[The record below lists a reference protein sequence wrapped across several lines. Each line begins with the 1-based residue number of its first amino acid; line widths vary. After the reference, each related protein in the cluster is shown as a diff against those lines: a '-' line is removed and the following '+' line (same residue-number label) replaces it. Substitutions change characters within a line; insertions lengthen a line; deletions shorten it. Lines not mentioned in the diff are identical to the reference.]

1 MTISSTTT
9 TVSYT
14 GNASTVAF
22 PVTYAF
28 NGTTTTAELT
38 VVSRVI
44 ATGVETTLT
53 NVTHYSVSGGNGST
67 GTVTA
72 ATAPAA
78 TVEWHIRRN
87 TTQTQGTDYVE
98 NDVFPAS
105 VHESALDRLTMINQ
119 EQNTDLDLAFKYP
132 DTYTGGASVTFPEP
146 VAGGFIT
153 FNAAANALTTSTTAA
168 GQWLG
173 GNGTVSLPYYT
184 FSSDPDTGLYRIGA
198 NNIGVATNGVKQ
210 VDITTSG
217 VAVTGTISG
226 TAITGSGVL
235 SIDDTTTSTS
245 GTTGSIHTDGGLGV
259 AGNAFVAG
267 TAKIVGVA
275 THGGD
280 VLSDTDSTDSIGS
293 NAVRWLKGWFD
304 SLVTTG
310 NIDVAGNLT
319 VTGDLTVNGTTTNVD
334 TTNMVVSDTLIKI
347 NDGASSNIND
357 MGLLMERG
365 STGDNVFVGWDESG
379 DYFAVGTT
387 TADGDTTGNISYTL
401 AQARLAGLNLSGT
414 SADLGAVTTID
425 INGGTVD
432 GTVVGGASAA
442 AGTFTTL
449 GGTAISASTS
459 LSLATG
465 ATVTGILDEDAMGTN
480 SATQLAT
487 QQSIKAYVDG
497 SVPENGIKFAFESTT
512 TDADQGVGKVWLN
525 HATPSSATVL
535 YIDDVEAGGVSVN
548 AWADSM
554 DNSVNATARGVI
566 YIASYGTTNALLVFN
581 VTGAVTS
588 ASTYS
593 KVAVTHVLT
602 VGTISDGDS
611 IGVTFVAA
619 GADGTGDVVGPSSAT
634 DNAVAR
640 YNTTTGKLLQNSGVT
655 IDDSG
660 NLAATS
666 LNGIL
671 GSGTPA
677 AATVTTIDA
686 SGVATATTFEPDGDT
701 SAGDNAAM
709 GYTSVLGA
717 ILTGQ
722 GSTNDVT
729 LVNDADATVLSI
741 PTGTTNVAITGDI
754 TANNFA
760 GRNLIINGDMAIAQR
775 GTSIVTPTNTVYLL
789 DRYKYFISGTT
800 AAVTVTQD
808 SDMPAGHVGFS
819 MKFDCTTADASVA
832 AGDVAGFHYYVEGFD
847 SAHLAAG
854 TAAAKTITISFWV
867 KSPKT
872 GGHGVIVKNG
882 ANNRAYPASYTVS
895 VADTWEY
902 KTMTVAMDTSGT
914 WIGATNGIGLG
925 LYFPLIAGSNFTDP
939 ADAWVAAECYG
950 INSGVNIL
958 DNAANNF
965 YLTELQVEVGTAATE
980 FERIPYEV
988 LLAKCQRYLPMFE
1001 FDTTDNMT
1009 GFVGQNVSTT
1019 VALIGVPFPVKTRVK
1034 PTGVTVS
1041 GAAHFSLTQAGSGR
1055 VASTAVAVQT
1065 VSGRLAGALNI
1076 TVGSGLI
1083 AGEATT
1089 LWSNSAG
1096 AKFYFTGCEL

>member
-1 MTISSTTT
+1 MTVSSTTT
-9 TVSYT
+9 SVSYT
-14 GNASTVAF
+14 GNGS
-22 PVTYAF
+22 
-28 NGTTTTAELT
+28 TTAFAVTFPFLGTAAASEIT
-38 VVSRVI
+38 VVERVI
-44 ATGVETTLT
+44 ATGVETTKT
-53 NVTHYSVSGGNGST
+53 YTTHYTVSGGSGST

-72 ATAPAA
+72 GTAPAT
-78 TVEWHIRRN
+78 TVQWHIRRN
-87 TTQTQGTDYVE
+87 TTTTQTSDYVT
-98 NDVFPAS
+98 NDPFAADTI
-105 VHESALDRLTMINQ
+105 EDNLDRLTMTGQ
-119 EQNTDLDLAFKYP
+119 ERDGDIAQAFKYP
-132 DTYTGGASVTFPEP
+132 NTYTGGASVTFPEP

-210 VDITTSG
+210 VDVTTTG

-226 TAITGSGVL
+226 TAITGSGIL

-245 GTTGSIHTDGGLGV
+245 ATTGSVHTDGGLGV
-259 AGNAFVAG
+259 AGAAFFAG
-267 TAKIVGVA
+267 TAKIVGVT

-347 NDGASSNIND
+347 NDGATSNIND

-414 SADLGAVTTID
+414 SADLGTVTTID

-432 GTVVGGASAA
+432 GAVVGGASAA

-459 LSLATG
+459 LALATG

-554 DNSVNATARGVI
+554 DNSVNAVSRGVI

-666 LNGIL
+666 LDGIL

-677 AATVTTIDA
+677 AATVTQLTSGGVIVSDTDSTDDLGTTGVRWANLFVDA
-686 SGVATATTFEPDGDT
+686 ITATDQITATGFTGTLDGILGSGAAAAATVTTLVTSGIVSVDDTTTST
-701 SAGDNAAM
+701 SATTGSIHTD
-709 GYTSVLGA
+709 GGLG
-717 ILTGQ
+717 
-722 GSTNDVT
+722 V
-729 LVNDADATVLSI
+729 
-741 PTGTTNVAITGDI
+741 
-754 TANNFA
+754 
-760 GRNLIINGDMAIAQR
+760 
-775 GTSIVTPTNTVYLL
+775 
-789 DRYKYFISGTT
+789 
-800 AAVTVTQD
+800 
-808 SDMPAGHVGFS
+808 
-819 MKFDCTTADASVA
+819 
-832 AGDVAGFHYYVEGFD
+832 
-847 SAHLAAG
+847 AG
-854 TAAAKTITISFWV
+854 TAF
-867 KSPKT
+867 
-872 GGHGVIVKNG
+872 
-882 ANNRAYPASYTVS
+882 
-895 VADTWEY
+895 
-902 KTMTVAMDTSGT
+902 
-914 WIGATNGIGLG
+914 
-925 LYFPLIAGSNFTDP
+925 
-939 ADAWVAAECYG
+939 
-950 INSGVNIL
+950 
-958 DNAANNF
+958 
-965 YLTELQVEVGTAATE
+965 
-980 FERIPYEV
+980 
-988 LLAKCQRYLPMFE
+988 
-1001 FDTTDNMT
+1001 
-1009 GFVGQNVSTT
+1009 
-1019 VALIGVPFPVKTRVK
+1019 
-1034 PTGVTVS
+1034 
-1041 GAAHFSLTQAGSGR
+1041 
-1055 VASTAVAVQT
+1055 
-1065 VSGRLAGALNI
+1065 LAGA
-1076 TVGSGLI
+1076 
-1083 AGEATT
+1083 TT
-1089 LWSNSAG
+1089 LNGGANDAVGVTITGSRNWELRAGLPGVSNGYLSFQDATADTSRMYITDSGTVHVVGTFTAGTKTFLIPHPLDAKKSTHNLVHSSIEGPQADLIYRGSVDLVSGSATINIDTDAG
-1096 AKFYFTGCEL
+1096 MTAGTFVALCDDVQSFTSNEAGFTAAKSSVSGNVLTITAEAGDCTDTISWMVIGERKDAHMIASDLTDSSGKIIVESVMPSL